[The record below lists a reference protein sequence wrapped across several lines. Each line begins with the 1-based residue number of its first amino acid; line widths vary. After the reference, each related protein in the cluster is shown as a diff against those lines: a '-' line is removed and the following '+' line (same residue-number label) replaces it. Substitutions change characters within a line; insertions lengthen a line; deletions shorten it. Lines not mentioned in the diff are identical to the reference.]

1 MKVLLLLFAFSLT
14 SCATNAGAGTKARGL
29 LRLEV
34 VPNHADIFVN
44 EEYRGQVKS
53 WHDQTLVLPVGMH
66 RLQLVAKGYFSQ
78 RFDIQIVAD
87 ELVTLRLDMEEEF
100 ETLDEEPL

>member
-1 MKVLLLLFAFSLT
+1 MLLFALSLVG
-14 SCATNAGAGTKARGL
+14 CATSSGAVTQSRGL

-34 VPNHADIFVN
+34 EPNHADIFVN

-100 ETLDEEPL
+100 ETLDEEFL